1 MCGGVGASS
10 FPHDHE
16 CERSRTGGVTVAHWA
31 GKMNPVG
38 TDRRAGFTL
47 IELMIVVA
55 IIGVLAAVA
64 IPAFTKYIAKAKT
77 SEAKTFVKK
86 IYDGARA
93 YYQEPNYGTK
103 TLTALPPQFP
113 GETNVIV
120 HSTGFSKLINLG
132 GLSVGQAGS
141 ECCAVNHLLG
151 QEKCLPDSEVWQGEP
166 GDRGAANVWPALQ
179 FSVEDPSFYAYG
191 YNRISSPIAGRTGT
205 VQDQFT
211 ASALGDLDCDG
222 TNSKFAMFGWVTD
235 ETDGPAGTS
244 TLSKWNELE

>member
-1 MCGGVGASS
+1 MSL
-10 FPHDHE
+10 
-16 CERSRTGGVTVAHWA
+16 
-31 GKMNPVG
+31 
-38 TDRRAGFTL
+38 DRRAGFTL

-93 YYQEPNYGTK
+93 YYQEPNYGRK
-103 TLTALPPQFP
+103 TVTALPNQFP
-113 GETNVIV
+113 GLTSLTSVL
-120 HSTGFSKLINLG
+120 GFSTFSSLG
-132 GLSVGQAGS
+132 GFSTLAQTGS
-141 ECCAVNHLLG
+141 ECCVVNHLLG
-151 QEKCLPDSEVWQGEP
+151 QEKCLPDSEVWQGAP
-166 GDRGAANVWPALQ
+166 GGNDAANVWPALQ